1 MKYPSEIYARALLE
15 VLKTE
20 LKDKETVMRRFVALL
35 HKTGDARS
43 VSKIIEAVER
53 KLAKEAGGSYVE
65 IQSAR
70 KLPRESIASFEEF
83 MKKGDRV
90 TTRVHPELIAGVR
103 VIIDD
108 SLVVDA
114 TLRARLQKLFTNEH

>member
-1 MKYPSEIYARALLE
+1 MYARALLE

-20 LKDKETVMRRFVALL
+20 PKDKEAVMRQFVALL
-35 HKTGDARS
+35 QRTGD
-43 VSKIIEAVER
+43 VKKGQKIIEAVER
-53 KLAKEAGGSYVE
+53 KLTKEAGGRYVE

-70 KLPRESIASFEEF
+70 KLPRESIVSFEEF

-90 TTRVHPELIAGVR
+90 ATRVHPELIAGVR

-108 SLVVDA
+108 SWVVDA